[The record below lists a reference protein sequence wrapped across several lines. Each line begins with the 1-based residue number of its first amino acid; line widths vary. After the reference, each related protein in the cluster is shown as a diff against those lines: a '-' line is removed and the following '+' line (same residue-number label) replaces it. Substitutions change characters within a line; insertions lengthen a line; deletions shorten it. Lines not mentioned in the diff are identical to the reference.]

1 MCDGEAGVSAGP
13 GRSFA
18 TQSYTLPRRFSTV
31 TCVDTTL
38 LKMGNDALVFPT
50 SCCVSSQTTILSQ
63 NKKDTIDIFVIV
75 SIFFSPKSDGT
86 W

>member
-1 MCDGEAGVSAGP
+1 MSLLRHCYLTGGWAVCDGEAGVSAGP

-38 LKMGNDALVFPT
+38 LKMENDAFVFQT
-50 SCCVSSQTTILSQ
+50 LYCVSSQTTMRS
-63 NKKDTIDIFVIV
+63 
-75 SIFFSPKSDGT
+75 
-86 W
+86 